1 MTCSSDLKFLLEA
14 INRNWIMKS
23 EDVCVFCK
31 LVSLEMGISLHLLG
45 LPLADL
51 AFGSYPEAWG
61 ILSLGAV

>member
-1 MTCSSDLKFLLEA
+1 
-14 INRNWIMKS
+14 MKS

-31 LVSLEMGISLHLLG
+31 LVSLEMEISLHLLG

-51 AFGSYPEAWG
+51 AFGSFFPEAWG